1 MPIKK
6 NNDQDLET
14 GDIEAGQIVEVV
26 INNTDGVA
34 EMVSQV
40 ASIIDFSSAT
50 PPSLCDTTYVGG
62 EVGAAGQAVFAETV
76 TTFANATSEQFIGDV
91 TNNTRLSIP
100 RLS

>member
-6 NNDQDLET
+6 NNDQDLAT

-40 ASIIDFSSAT
+40 ATVVDLSG
-50 PPSLCDTTYVGG
+50 Y
-62 EVGAAGQAVFAETV
+62 AARTKQYTISG
-76 TTFANATSEQFIGDV
+76 
-91 TNNTRLSIP
+91 
-100 RLS
+100 